1 MGFFW
6 GVWYVIFVTKVII
19 FMWLLANK
27 MREGG
32 FVSVCYKKWEMGLC
46 CIVIIYVFDEVGFWL
61 VKGEMGL

>member
-1 MGFFW
+1 M
-6 GVWYVIFVTKVII
+6 FVTKVII

-32 FVSVCYKKWEMGLC
+32 FVSVCYKKWEMGFC